1 MNKLTLLAAGL
12 LLAGPA
18 LAQDSTSDDDR
29 PARYASAASFNWDIS
44 GAVEAKGSGARLTL
58 GQALNDYVSVEAHFA
73 TGGGSD
79 GLRLKRQL
87 GAYLRADWPVSEA
100 VRVFARYG
108 YVETRLEQTVPPG
121 VVVTDVSDRGGSYGA
136 GIELRVLPGVLDGRL
151 SVTADY
157 TVFEEGGG
165 TKADAR
171 SVGLRFDLR

>member
-1 MNKLTLLAAGL
+1 MNKLALLAAGL

-18 LAQDSTSDDDR
+18 LAETEDKH
-29 PARYASAASFNWDIS
+29 PARYASAASFNWDVS
-44 GAVEAKGSGARLTL
+44 GTTDAKGSGVRLVL
-58 GQALNDYVSVEAHFA
+58 GQALNDYLAVEAHLA
-73 TGGGSD
+73 TGGGSND
-79 GLRLKRQL
+79 VRLKRQL
-87 GAYLRADWPVSEA
+87 GAYLRADWPITEA